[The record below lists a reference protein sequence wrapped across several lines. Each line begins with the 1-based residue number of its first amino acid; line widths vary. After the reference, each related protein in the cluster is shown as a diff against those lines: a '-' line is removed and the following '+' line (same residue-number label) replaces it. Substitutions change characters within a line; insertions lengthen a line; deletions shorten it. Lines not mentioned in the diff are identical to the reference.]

1 MIDDKYWYITIAP
14 FSPKKKTKSQSEW
27 PGAALESCSSL
38 PFPSDAFGS
47 WVQHLDQYSTEQCC
61 SSSRSIPFQGVGE
74 QNKLET
80 MEHIHFIS
88 RSLSCPAPFIAHK
101 GNSQFTAPWCCIP
114 WWSASSPGSVG
125 CWPRCFTSL
134 EDEWF
139 KTGKTAHAFS
149 EFDMNKHK

>member
-1 MIDDKYWYITIAP
+1 MNGREPPWNHVHLYH
-14 FSPKKKTKSQSEW
+14 
-27 PGAALESCSSL
+27 
-38 PFPSDAFGS
+38 FPVMCNRKNGNKGTQWRVCNL
-47 WVQHLDQYSTEQCC
+47 WVQHSDQYSTDQCC

-149 EFDMNKHK
+149 DFDMNKHK

>member
-1 MIDDKYWYITIAP
+1 MINIDT
-14 FSPKKKTKSQSEW
+14 SPLRHFPEKKTKSQSEW

-47 WVQHLDQYSTEQCC
+47 WVQHSDQYSTEQCC

-114 WWSASSPGSVG
+114 WWSASSPGSV
-125 CWPRCFTSL
+125 RMLTSMFHVAGGWMIQNRENCSCL
-134 EDEWF
+134 LRIRHE
-139 KTGKTAHAFS
+139 
-149 EFDMNKHK
+149 